1 MIGARH
7 ALFAAFLVAAA
18 TTGARADIW
27 HRALTNGDAARDIY
41 EDAMRRG
48 DDAAAM
54 TRAQSISPQQA
65 TMAIKR
71 ALESYRAA
79 AAARPDAAEPYYR
92 IGLLLDKSYFDCA
105 PTRSSPPQY
114 APPTCDGVNWARGR
128 EAVAAWDKFEQLAP
142 LDPRVDDLLGE
153 RAILRTKVYAGD
165 PRDKALLEGA
175 ARDYEASL
183 ARADGFTYESSTLGN
198 LAETYMML
206 GDLDKAIERY
216 REARASGAPGA
227 WASVTLGLAVALDRD
242 ERGDEA
248 AALIHE
254 LSRDALEDFV
264 GSVVRT
270 KTTFFVPMGEEHYYF
285 ALIDEAIGE
294 YRDAAREWSDFIA
307 SGAHPEYQPRAK
319 AHIEAIVHGKLAHV
333 PPRRDNR

>member
-1 MIGARH
+1 MIGVRH

-18 TTGARADIW
+18 TSAHADIW
-27 HRALTNGDAARDIY
+27 HRALTNGDAAHDVY
-41 EDAMRRG
+41 DDAMRRG

-54 TRAQSISPQQA
+54 TRSVQISLSQ
-65 TMAIKR
+65 TKLAIQR
-71 ALESYRAA
+71 AIESYRAA

-92 IGLLLDKSYFDCA
+92 IGLLLDKSYFDCGVSRATPMGA
-105 PTRSSPPQY
+105 PL
-114 APPTCDGVNWARGR
+114 TCDGANWARGR
-128 EAVAAWDKFEQLAP
+128 EALAAWDKFEQLSP

-153 RAILRTKVYAGD
+153 RAILRTKIYASD
-165 PRDKALLEGA
+165 PRDRTLLEAA

-183 ARADGFTYESSTLGN
+183 ARADGFSFESSTLGN

-206 GDLDKAIERY
+206 GDLDKAIEKY
-216 REARASGAPGA
+216 REARAAGAPGS
-227 WASVTLGLAVALDRD
+227 WSSVTLGLAVALDRD

-248 AALIHE
+248 LALIHE

-264 GSVVRT
+264 DSVVRA
-270 KTTFFVPMGEEHYYF
+270 KTTFFVPEGEEHYYF
-285 ALIDEAIGE
+285 GLIDESIGD
-294 YRDAAREWSDFIA
+294 YRNAAREWSDFIA

-333 PPRRDNR
+333 PPRRDTR